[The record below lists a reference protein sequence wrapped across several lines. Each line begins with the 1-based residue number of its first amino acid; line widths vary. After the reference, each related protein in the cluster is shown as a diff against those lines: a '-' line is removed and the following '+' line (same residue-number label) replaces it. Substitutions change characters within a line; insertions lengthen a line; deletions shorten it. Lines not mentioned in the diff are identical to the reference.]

1 MNENTDGEPGPTS
14 SKDASYNLTEDM
26 TSVVTPNDLL
36 RLIQQMHSMLGHLSL
51 KIHQLEQSVSE
62 LEEKDEG
69 RWLVEE

>member
-1 MNENTDGEPGPTS
+1 MNESDGEPTPKRDVS
-14 SKDASYNLTEDM
+14 CNPSEDM
-26 TSVVTPNDLL
+26 TSVVTTNDLL